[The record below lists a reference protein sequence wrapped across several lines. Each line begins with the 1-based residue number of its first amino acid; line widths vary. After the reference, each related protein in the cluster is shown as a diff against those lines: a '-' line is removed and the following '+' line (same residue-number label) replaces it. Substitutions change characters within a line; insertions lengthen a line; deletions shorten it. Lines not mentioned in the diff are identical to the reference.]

1 MNIEELPVPDD
12 GGGGENYIRLR
23 DLEFNRLLTAWACQG
38 WIRALDRAFVLFLDA
53 EAKAQPLVLL
63 AALFT
68 SWQLVKGHIC
78 FDIEMALDQPAA
90 LPGPEAGDED
100 GGLITPA
107 AMVRG
112 IKKEQWRQMLLASP
126 LVSDGEG
133 GAPLVL
139 RDYRLYLRRYW
150 QYEMDV
156 ALALKR
162 KMAHVFDFEGN
173 NLILRLDRL
182 FTPLR
187 DSGERAKTHV
197 HWQSVAAALAA
208 RSAFTVVSGGPGT
221 GKTTTVVQIIALLA
235 GLASDRGRVL
245 RVALAAP
252 TGKAAA
258 RLTESIRQAA
268 ARLPEELRAMVPEEV
283 MTLHR
288 LLGRRPGS
296 GRFKHNARCKL
307 HIDLLVVDEAS
318 MVDME
323 MMAAVMAALPEE
335 AGLIL
340 LGDKDQLAS
349 VEAGSVLGDLCRRAG
364 RPGYKAE
371 TAAWLENNTGY
382 SLREA
387 AGEGGE
393 IDQHIVVLRH
403 SHRFGPQSGI
413 GALAAAVN
421 AGDEERLEAVWQD
434 YTDVRR
440 LRLTSPA
447 DERLATLILEGYRPG
462 LGLCRQGA
470 EGETDSWCR
479 RLLEAFNRFQL
490 LTPARRGVWGVEGL
504 NHLTARILYQAGLIP
519 APEGWYVGRPV
530 LVTANDYSLGLMNG
544 DIGLTLPVGGEG
556 SDHGGLRVVFQTA
569 FGELKKISPARL
581 PEVETVYAMT
591 VHKSQGSEFEHTVM
605 ALPEYDSPLLT
616 RELIYTGITRAR
628 EKFTLIGCRPELL
641 SSAVRRRTRRA
652 SGLGT
657 LLK

>member
-1 MNIEELPVPDD
+1 MNIEQRAAVDD
-12 GGGGENYIRLR
+12 GQAGENYMLDPRGS
-23 DLEFNRLLTAWACQG
+23 EFNALLTSWAGQG
-38 WIRALDRAFVLFLDA
+38 WIRALDRAFVLFLEA
-53 EAKAQPLVLL
+53 EAEDSPLVLL

-78 FDIEMALDQPAA
+78 LDLETALNQPAV
-90 LPGPEAGDED
+90 LPGPEDAGGDA
-100 GGLITPA
+100 GLITPA
-107 AMVRG
+107 AMLRG

-126 LVSDGEG
+126 LVSDGG
-133 GAPLVL
+133 VGAAPLVL

-156 ALALKR
+156 AQALKG
-162 KMAHVFDFEGN
+162 KMAHLFERPE
-173 NLILRLDRL
+173 LVSQLDRL

-187 DSGERAKTHV
+187 NSGERAKTHV

-235 GLASDRGRVL
+235 GLASEQGRIL
-245 RVALAAP
+245 RIALAAP

-268 ARLPEELRAMVPEEV
+268 ARLPDELRAMVPEEV
-283 MTLHR
+283 ATLHR

-296 GRFKHNARCKL
+296 GQFTHNALCKL

-323 MMAAVMAALPEE
+323 MMAAVVAALPEE
-335 AGLIL
+335 AALIL

-349 VEAGSVLGDLCRRAG
+349 VEAGSVLGDLCRQAE
-364 RPGYKAE
+364 RPGYKA
-371 TAAWLENNTGY
+371 APLDWLEKNTGY

-387 AGEGGE
+387 GGEGGE
-393 IDQHIVVLRH
+393 IDQHIVILRH

-421 AGDEERLEAVWQD
+421 AGDQERVATVWQD
-434 YTDVRR
+434 YTDIRR
-440 LRLTSPA
+440 LRLTSPE
-447 DERLATLILEGYRPG
+447 DERLAALILTGYRPALELYRQG
-462 LGLCRQGA
+462 PEGGIDCWCRQ
-470 EGETDSWCR
+470 
-479 RLLEAFNRFQL
+479 LLEAFNRFQL
-490 LTPARRGVWGVEGL
+490 LTPARHGAWGVEGL
-504 NHLTARILYQAGLIP
+504 NHLTARILYQAGLVP
-519 APEGWYVGRPV
+519 VPEGWYAGRPV
-530 LVTANDYSLGLMNG
+530 LVTRNDYSLGLMNG
-544 DIGLTLPVGGEG
+544 DIGITLPDGADG
-556 SDHGGLRVVFQTA
+556 SEHSGLRVVFQSA
-569 FGELKKISPARL
+569 SGELKKISPARL

-605 ALPEYDSPLLT
+605 AMPEYDSPLLT

-628 EKFTLIGCRPELL
+628 EQFTLIGCRLELL
-641 SSAVRRRTRRA
+641 SAAVGRRTRRA
-652 SGLGT
+652 SGLGI
-657 LLK
+657 LLG